1 MKDSNNK
8 KKELRANLLL
18 KRRNLDQ
25 DIIAAQSDNMA
36 KQLFVWPYYQQAQI
50 IMLFLSMADEP
61 QMMKV
66 IEDAWLQG
74 KTICV
79 PYMRHQYGVMDAAI
93 IDNLDSLV
101 RGRLNLLVPD
111 PATVKLVD
119 PKVIDLMIVPGVA
132 YDYSGN
138 RLGMGAG
145 YYDRFIPRAPQAIL
159 IGASWSSHVLE
170 SIPYTYYDKPVHY
183 LLNENRI
190 IKCDRR
196 KR

>member
-1 MKDSNNK
+1 MKDSNSK

-18 KRRNLDQ
+18 KRRKLDQ

-61 QMMKV
+61 QMIKV
-66 IEDAWLQG
+66 MEDAWLQG

-79 PYMRHQYGVMDAAI
+79 PYMGNKYGVMDAAI
-93 IDNLDSLV
+93 IDNFDSLV
-101 RGRLNLLVPD
+101 RGRLNLLMPD
-111 PATVKLVD
+111 PATLKLVD
-119 PKVIDLMIVPGVA
+119 PKVIDLIIVPGVA
-132 YDYSGN
+132 YDYAGN

-145 YYDRFIPRAPQAIL
+145 YYDRFIPQAPQAIL
-159 IGASWSSHVLE
+159 IGAIWSSHVLE
-170 SIPYTYYDKPVHY
+170 SIPYTCYDKPVHY

-190 IKCDRR
+190 IKCDRS
-196 KR
+196 KI